1 MARDGRSKGPSP
13 EPVTSIIGPGMKII
27 GDCETEATL
36 RVDGVVEGSIRAAKA
51 VVIGKAGVVI
61 GNVTTQEAVVAGR
74 VSGTLNAESRL
85 ELQATCR
92 VEGEIHTSRMQ
103 VEEGAILNGSVD
115 MRSKSKPQ
123 AGRAEGEP
131 QPRIASA
138 AVPPSEG
145 G

>member
-1 MARDGRSKGPSP
+1 MARDRSGDGAPP
-13 EPVTSIIGPGMKII
+13 ESVISIIGPGMKII